1 MSNLIFQPIAVLAA
15 WTMVMWI
22 WMYAT
27 RLPAMQ
33 KAKIDLDPSVYTKDD
48 LKKLPQK
55 VQWKA
60 DNYNHLLELPTVFY
74 AVAIS
79 FAVLGVGDG
88 LNLWLAWAFVVLRII
103 HSIWQATVNIVPIRF
118 AIFALSSLVLMAMV
132 VHLFV
137 HVFFHH

>member
-1 MSNLIFQPIAVLAA
+1 
-15 WTMVMWI
+15 MVMLI
-22 WMYAT
+22 WMYIC
-27 RLPAMQ
+27 RLPAMN
-33 KAKIDLDPSVYTKDD
+33 KANIDLDPAVYTKDD

-79 FAVLGVGDG
+79 FAVLEIGDG
-88 LNLWLAWAFVVLRII
+88 LNLWLAWAFVGLRII
-103 HSIWQATVNIVPIRF
+103 HSLVQATVNVIIVRF
-118 AIFALSSLVLMAMV
+118 AIFLLSSLALLAMV

>member
-1 MSNLIFQPIAVLAA
+1 MNSPIFQPVAILAG
-15 WTMVMWI
+15 WTMVMLI
-22 WMYAT
+22 WMYIC
-27 RLPAMQ
+27 RLPAMN
-33 KAKIDLDPSVYTKDD
+33 KANIDLDPAVYTKDD

-79 FAVLGVGDG
+79 LAVLEIGDG
-88 LNLWLAWAFVVLRII
+88 LNLWLAWAFVGLRII
-103 HSIWQATVNIVPIRF
+103 HSLVQATVNVIIVRF
-118 AIFALSSLVLMAMV
+118 AIFLLSSLALLAMV

>member
-1 MSNLIFQPIAVLAA
+1 
-15 WTMVMWI
+15 MVMLI
-22 WMYAT
+22 WMYIC
-27 RLPAMQ
+27 RLPAMN
-33 KAKIDLDPSVYTKDD
+33 KANIDLDPAVYTKDD

-79 FAVLGVGDG
+79 LAVLEIGDG
-88 LNLWLAWAFVVLRII
+88 LNLWLAWAFVGLRII
-103 HSIWQATVNIVPIRF
+103 HSLVQATVNVIIVRF
-118 AIFALSSLVLMAMV
+118 AIFLLSSLALLAMV